1 MELELNKVGLVQ
13 RQSGD
18 RIVQIGL
25 TTQQSELLQEFLIK
39 LSQYSPLI
47 QMSEAYDLEL
57 KNK

>member
-47 QMSEAYDLEL
+47 QMPEAYDLKL